1 LPIDDTHFRIYVAGR
16 VREKGQLRRMR
27 SRQGGK
33 LWEELSPEEHQR
45 FPGDFEVQT
54 GQGAITF
61 HSEEHLVESDRGI
74 ALLRQFLRQQV
85 ELVAQGH
92 DPAGVAFDEQAPPV
106 TFAASRELQDAAE

>member
-1 LPIDDTHFRIYVAGR
+1 
-16 VREKGQLRRMR
+16 MR

-33 LWEELSPEEHQR
+33 LWEELSREEHQR
-45 FPGDFEVQT
+45 FPGDFEAQT
-54 GQGAITF
+54 GQGAITL

-92 DPAGVAFDEQAPPV
+92 DPAGVAFDEQVPPV